1 MQDFLLIIPV
11 IAFMIFGFFIM
22 GKVDKFFAEN
32 YKGFEY
38 DEDSLTQKIVYK
50 RTKMKTT
57 HCGRTKNTV

>member
-50 RTKMKTT
+50 RTKIKTI

>member
-50 RTKMKTT
+50 RTKM
-57 HCGRTKNTV
+57 